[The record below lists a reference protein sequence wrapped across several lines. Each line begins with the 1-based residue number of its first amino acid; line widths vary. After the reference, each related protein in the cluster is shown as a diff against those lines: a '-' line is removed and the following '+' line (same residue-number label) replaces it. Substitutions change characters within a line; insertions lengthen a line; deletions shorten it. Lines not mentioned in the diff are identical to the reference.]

1 MPSSFSQL
9 MISGTV
15 EGYPRDFEV
24 TQLNKMAMLPIVSLE
39 DIPTRLIPC
48 DQLRSQ
54 KPIDKT
60 AVHFYKNDEK
70 FSSTVLSPLKWVHR
84 LQEYD
89 AVFTPDFTVGMQMG
103 LGQRIQNTYFSRQI
117 GAVWSSRGLTVI
129 PSLRWTGPADYE
141 FVMEGIPVGTVFA
154 VSAHGSF
161 KDPVKRSI
169 FETGLK
175 HMIFNLEPAGVIVYG
190 KIAPAFQEEMQ
201 LVTDIHLFPSSGWP
215 PPFAPPL
222 IASEGSHPLF

>member
-9 MISGTV
+9 IIEGTL

-24 TQLNKMAMLPIVSLE
+24 TPLNKMAKLPFVSIK
-39 DIPTRLIPC
+39 DVPIRLIPC
-48 DQLRSQ
+48 DQLQSP
-54 KPIDKT
+54 KTNEKT

-70 FSSTVLSPLKWVHR
+70 FSSTVLNPLKWVHR

-89 AVFTPDFTVGMQMG
+89 AVFTPDFTVGVQMG

-141 FVMEGIPVGTVFA
+141 FVMEGIPIGTVFA

-169 FETGLK
+169 FEAGLK
-175 HMIFNLEPAGVIVYG
+175 HIISDLEPAGVIVYG
-190 KIAPAFQEEMQ
+190 KIAPAFREEMQ
-201 LVTDIHLFPSSGWP
+201 HLTNIYLFPSSGWP
-215 PPFAPPL
+215 PPV
-222 IASEGSHPLF
+222 ASPVSASAGCYPLF